1 MRSGRPSYHVKARW
15 ISCIDPTTND
25 AELYKLDDKGN
36 IIKTNGIIAP
46 QRTISFKNG
55 IDPPD
60 PPDTRN
66 EQIKSEAAVPT
77 SVDQVEQPISEI
89 PFTFDEVDDFSL
101 MNYDVIDTNLVDF

>member
-1 MRSGRPSYHVKARW
+1 M
-15 ISCIDPTTND
+15 DPTTND

-46 QRTISFKNG
+46 QRIISFKNG

-66 EQIKSEAAVPT
+66 EQIKSEASVPKN
-77 SVDQVEQPISEI
+77 VDQVEQPIFEEI
-89 PFTFDEVDDFSL
+89 PYAFDDVDEFSL
-101 MNYDVIDTNLVDF
+101 INYDGIDTNLIDF